1 MCFNET
7 FSAGESGAS
16 DYTVLWHE
24 ALNGRK
30 AGDVKSAFG
39 QNKNW
44 TLFTAFVLLVTQ
56 TGDLSQ
62 LFLNTKKVVTRLCEQ
77 TQ

>member
-1 MCFNET
+1 MAQAGCYSADMQKVIILPKLTTKEHIFTSQLVCFNET

-30 AGDVKSAFG
+30 AGDVTSAF
-39 QNKNW
+39 
-44 TLFTAFVLLVTQ
+44 V
-56 TGDLSQ
+56 
-62 LFLNTKKVVTRLCEQ
+62 
-77 TQ
+77 